1 MKEVLQMKACVLHA
15 AGDLRFEEVAKP
27 QPKQGEVLVH
37 IMASGICGSDIPRV
51 LTKGTYHFPTIPG
64 HEFAGVVEE
73 IGEGADPSWLHKH
86 VAVFPL
92 LPCFS
97 CASCRTGNYAQCESY
112 SYFGSRCDGGFSEY
126 LAVPVWN
133 LVEVSK
139 EVPFEQAAMCE
150 PAAVAY
156 HAMAKAA
163 LRPGDNVLVVGAG
176 TIGLMTAMWCRA
188 AGAGEVIIADISARH
203 LELARK
209 LGFSCTVDTQKEEI
223 QDALLKLTGRRF
235 VNAAFECAGVS
246 PALETCLNAADIF
259 GRVVTVG
266 NPGSEMRLS
275 QNAYW
280 CILRKELK
288 LYGTWNSSYGG
299 TDNDWTRVIQGIET
313 GKIALG
319 PLVTHRFALAQH
331 KEAFDA
337 LVSKDEFTVKVMFI
351 NQ

>member
-1 MKEVLQMKACVLHA
+1 MKEVLHMKACVLHGI
-15 AGDLRFEEVAKP
+15 GDLRYEEVSKP

-37 IMASGICGSDIPRV
+37 ILASDIPRV

-73 IGEGADPSWLHKH
+73 LGAGVDSKWLDKH

-97 CASCRTGNYAQCESY
+97 CAACRTGHYAQCEHY
-112 SYFGSRCDGGFSEY
+112 NYFGSRCDGGFSEY

-133 LVEVSK
+133 LVEVPVSI
-139 EVPFEQAAMCE
+139 PLEQAAMCE

-163 LRPGDNVLVVGAG
+163 VRPGENVLIVGAG
-176 TIGLMTAMWCRA
+176 TIGLLTAMWCRG
-188 AGAGEVIIADISARH
+188 AGAGEVIIADISDSH
-203 LELARK
+203 LQFAQK
-209 LGFSCTVDTQKEEI
+209 LGFDCTVNTLQEHI
-223 QDALLKLTGRRF
+223 GDAVFKRTGRHF

-246 PALETCLNAADIF
+246 PALETCLNATDMF
-259 GRVVTVG
+259 GSVVTVG
-266 NPGSEMRLS
+266 NPGGEMRLS

-280 CILRKELK
+280 CILRKELQ
-288 LYGTWNSSYGG
+288 LFGTWNSLYGG
-299 TDNDWTRVIQGIET
+299 VDHDWTRVIRGIET
-313 GKIALG
+313 GLLTLE
-319 PLVTHRFALAQH
+319 PLITHRFTLAQH
-331 KEAFDA
+331 KQAFDT
-337 LVSKDEFTVKVMFI
+337 LTSKDELTVKVMFI

>member
-1 MKEVLQMKACVLHA
+1 MNACVLH
-15 AGDLRFEEVAKP
+15 GIGNLRCEEVPKP

-64 HEFAGVVEE
+64 HEFAGIVEE
-73 IGEGADPSWLHKH
+73 VGEGTDTLWLNKH

-92 LPCFS
+92 LPCFTCDACS
-97 CASCRTGNYAQCESY
+97 NGNYAQCESY

-133 LVEVSK
+133 LVEVAK
-139 EVPFEQAAMCE
+139 DVPFEQAAMCE

-156 HAMAKAA
+156 HAMAKAS
-163 LRPGDNVLVVGAG
+163 LRPGENVLVSGAG
-176 TIGLMTAMWCRA
+176 TIGLITAMWCRA
-188 AGAGEVIIADISARH
+188 AGAGKVIVADISDRH
-203 LELARK
+203 LKLAQE
-209 LGFSCTVDTQKEEI
+209 LGFTCTVNTSKEDI
-223 QDALLKLTGRRF
+223 NDALTKLTGRRF

-246 PALETCLNAADIF
+246 PALESCLEAADRF

-299 TDNDWTRVIQGIET
+299 KDNDWTRVINGIET
-313 GKIALG
+313 GKLTLE
-319 PLVTHRFALAQH
+319 PLITHRFALEEH
-331 KEAFDA
+331 KKAFDA
-337 LVSKDEFTVKVMFI
+337 LTSRDEFTVKVMFI
-351 NQ
+351 NR